1 MKPSRRDFNRLT
13 VAGFTGAF
21 GGLADAQ
28 TAPPNRSLIHG
39 VQFGI
44 QPFCYHDLAM
54 TPQNRPEL
62 LRRIVQNGFGLVEL
76 HATWCEPR
84 FNGPGLSDQ
93 AAREELREWRLK
105 PPASYYEAIR
115 KEFNDQGVTIF
126 GYWTGINESYTDGEI
141 HATFEAAKHLGC
153 RGVTGSQGLAMSAK
167 LIPYMKE
174 HGIFMGLHNHDNL
187 SDPDALSNEASF
199 VKGLAMSPDFRATLD
214 MRHFVA
220 GNGDCVGFLER
231 HHERVSSVHVGDR
244 RRNNGRSTPF
254 GEGDSPII
262 EVLRLISDNRWPI
275 VALLEFEHGTLR
287 KEVEEVQLMF
297 DSLQTS
303 VGISA
308 ETPHNEYKNLPLLG
322 AIALAAVTLAAQSVP
337 KESYDFTLL
346 ASRAGGSRF
355 AAR

>member
-1 MKPSRRDFNRLT
+1 MKTSRRDFHKMALGGFSGL
-13 VAGFTGAF
+13 VAGMF
-21 GGLADAQ
+21 GSPGSAQAQ
-28 TAPPNRSLIHG
+28 TPGVPNRSIIDG

-54 TPQNRPEL
+54 TTQNRPEL
-62 LRRIVQNGFGLVEL
+62 LRRIVQNGFGVVEL

-84 FNGPGLSDQ
+84 FNEPGVGDQ
-93 AAREELREWRLK
+93 AAREMLRQWRVK
-105 PPASYYEAIR
+105 TPASYYEGIR
-115 KEFNDQGVTIF
+115 KDFNGQGVTIF
-126 GYWTGINESYTDGEI
+126 AYWTGINDTYTDAEI
-141 HATFEAAKHLGC
+141 HATFEAAKSLGC

-199 VKGLAMSPDFRATLD
+199 EKGFALSPEFRATLD
-214 MRHFVA
+214 LRHFTA
-220 GNGDCVGFLER
+220 GNGDSVGFLER
-231 HHERVSSVHVGDR
+231 HHDRVSSVHVGDR

-262 EVLRLISDNRWPI
+262 EVLRSIRDNKWPI

-297 DSLQTS
+297 D
-303 VGISA
+303 
-308 ETPHNEYKNLPLLG
+308 YCKR
-322 AIALAAVTLAAQSVP
+322 ALA
-337 KESYDFTLL
+337 
-346 ASRAGGSRF
+346 
-355 AAR
+355 